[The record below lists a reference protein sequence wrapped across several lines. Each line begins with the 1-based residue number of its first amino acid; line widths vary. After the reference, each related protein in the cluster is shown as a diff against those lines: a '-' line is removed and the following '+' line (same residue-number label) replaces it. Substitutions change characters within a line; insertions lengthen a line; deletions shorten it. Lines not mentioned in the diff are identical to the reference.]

1 MIPKIVARLI
11 LSHLITLLYG
21 MAVVWIW
28 HHNGTGQNDF
38 PTPVAVIF
46 TILPMIG
53 GIIYLVLSATS
64 QDQ

>member
-21 MAVVWIW
+21 MAVVWMW
-28 HHNGTGQNDF
+28 HHTGTGQNDF

-53 GIIYLVLSATS
+53 GITYLVCSAV
-64 QDQ
+64 D